1 MWDTVCGM
9 LVTNL
14 GEECSGSTSSSLKL
28 SGKAWE
34 HKSEGLGSIP
44 YKDSDGS
51 FDLRP

>member
-1 MWDTVCGM
+1 MWDTVFGM

-44 YKDSDGS
+44 CKDSDS
-51 FDLRP
+51 FFDLRP